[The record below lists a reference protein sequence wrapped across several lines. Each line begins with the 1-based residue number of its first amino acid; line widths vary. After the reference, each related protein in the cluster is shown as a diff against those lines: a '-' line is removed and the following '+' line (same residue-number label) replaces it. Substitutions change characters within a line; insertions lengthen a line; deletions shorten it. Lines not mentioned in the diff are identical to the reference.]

1 MIKVAF
7 MVSALLCSADNWFVL
22 YLVACFIFAVGYVG
36 FIYLFIHSTVFKF
49 DTYLKLG
56 FERCCGIKFTSVV
69 VL

>member
-36 FIYLFIHSTVFKF
+36 FIYLFIH
-49 DTYLKLG
+49 
-56 FERCCGIKFTSVV
+56 
-69 VL
+69 